1 MRNLLLR
8 GPMIIKGAET
18 VPVSAPFLGESCQ
31 NCGDLESDFMFSA
44 AESRF
49 RALPE
54 EQFLNHM

>member
-1 MRNLLLR
+1 
-8 GPMIIKGAET
+8 MIIKGAET

-31 NCGDLESDFMFSA
+31 NCVDLESDFMFSA